1 MPIFEKSTG
10 YKMKGSK
17 FYGKGNQS
25 PLKASD
31 EQVIAAQD
39 KLDHIELDWKLP
51 GWAKAAGDVSA
62 LDDETSDV
70 AGPKEVKPVPKKNV
84 QENAQKNLL
93 PSVNTP
99 ELKVNEDLMK
109 ESPKLKTGSMGAG
122 GLGGQ

>member
-51 GWAKAAGDVSA
+51 GWAKTASDIMA
-62 LDDETSDV
+62 LPSEVSDV
-70 AGPKEVKPVPKKNV
+70 AGPKEVKPVPKESV
-84 QENAQKNLL
+84 QEKAKKNLL
-93 PSVNTP
+93 SFLNFLLALSVLIN
-99 ELKVNEDLMK
+99 
-109 ESPKLKTGSMGAG
+109 SPFSSI
-122 GLGGQ
+122 